1 MGMEPELAI
10 VVAEVT
16 KQITKTTLARTQQMS
31 AKKAK
36 KKAAKKPKKAK
47 KAKKAKKPKK
57 KKKKKAKKPK
67 KKKKKKKKK
76 KVRFPGGK
84 RKKGQHKSKASKAAG
99 KKAAAKL
106 KAAGKGLFKVRTC
119 SAALTAIT
127 GKSKLSIPAI
137 VKAVWGYIKSKKL
150 QSKRIITP
158 DAALG
163 KVIGGKTTMFKMNKA
178 LFKHVK

>member
-1 MGMEPELAI
+1 MG
-10 VVAEVT
+10 
-16 KQITKTTLARTQQMS
+16 
-31 AKKAK
+31 

-57 KKKKKAKKPK
+57 KKKK
-67 KKKKKKKKK
+67 
-76 KVRFPGGK
+76 VRFPGGK
-84 RKKGQHKSKASKAAG
+84 RKKGHHKSKAKTAAG
-99 KKAAAKL
+99 KKLASKA
-106 KAAGKGLFKVRTC
+106 KAAGKGIFKVRTC
-119 SAALTAIT
+119 SSALTAIT
-127 GKSKLSIPAI
+127 GKAKLSNAQI

-150 QSKRIITP
+150 HSKRTITP